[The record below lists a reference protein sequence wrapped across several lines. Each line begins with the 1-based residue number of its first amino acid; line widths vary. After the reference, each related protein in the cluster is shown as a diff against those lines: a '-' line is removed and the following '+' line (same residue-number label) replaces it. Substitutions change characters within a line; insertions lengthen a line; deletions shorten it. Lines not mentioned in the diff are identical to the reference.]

1 MGLRA
6 GRESRWGVVVAWGLV
21 LAAGFLSPRFVPFD
35 MDEFNAYHALGCAV
49 YPLSRQYHVY
59 REGCQE
65 YRLRPPL
72 VPVFLPLRSYVYV
85 GSLPVVSFYPFWRL
99 FRDPVAVR
107 VQGALFFLVALHL
120 LARLLGVGFLRAL
133 LAGLVF
139 PLFAGAFL
147 VDTGPVGLSLIL
159 LLGALLLIRASGEA
173 SDPVRR
179 NARAAAAGFLCFL
192 GVWIKLVFVWCLPA
206 LIVAIAAR
214 AYRGRAPRTEAPPHP
229 SQAVGAFLAAWI
241 LPTAWLL
248 SSVTA
253 EGTPYYEILRQ
264 GRFSLEPEAVGS
276 VAAGL
281 AAYLSNGSSVVPR
294 SMLWPPSGLDL
305 LPALLSLGLLA
316 VGLASPRRR
325 DVLSWLA
332 AALLTFGVTILSGRA
347 LAAHHL
353 AFALAFLILAL
364 ASALGPPGQNRIPA
378 GAGALLVGL
387 FWASL
392 LWRAPG
398 VLVDPRSNFAK
409 DRLLA
414 WVRES
419 GLDRSTIQLHA
430 SWGTYYI
437 AHLFGDPAQAV
448 LFSRKFARDPGYLAQ
463 ARELA
468 QSQGR
473 GILLITGEPE
483 RLEKD
488 VVEGALGPPLATY
501 RFDNW
506 SAWEYLK

>member
-1 MGLRA
+1 
-6 GRESRWGVVVAWGLV
+6 
-21 LAAGFLSPRFVPFD
+21 

-65 YRLRPPL
+65 YQLRPPL
-72 VPVFLPLRSYVYV
+72 VPVFLPLRSYIYV
-85 GSLPVVSFYPFWRL
+85 GSLPVVSFYPFWRV
-99 FRDPVAVR
+99 FRDPLAAR
-107 VQGALFFLVALHL
+107 VQGALFFLLSVHL
-120 LARLLGVGFLRAL
+120 VARLLGVGFLRAL

-147 VDTGPVGLSLIL
+147 VDTGTVGLSLIL
-159 LLGALLLIRASGEA
+159 LLGALLLIRAAGQA
-173 SDPVRR
+173 SDAVRR
-179 NARAAAAGFLCFL
+179 NCLAAVAGFVCFL

-206 LIVAIAAR
+206 LILAIAGR
-214 AYRGRAPRTEAPPHP
+214 AYRWRTPRTEAPPRP
-229 SQAVGAFLAAWI
+229 WQAVGAFLAALV

-248 SSVTA
+248 SSVTV
-253 EGTPYYEILRQ
+253 EGTPYYEVLRG
-264 GRFSLEPEAVGS
+264 GRFSLEPEAVGT
-276 VAAGL
+276 VAASL
-281 AAYLSNGSSVVPR
+281 AGYLSCGSSIVPR

-305 LPALLSLGLLA
+305 LPAFLGLGLLA
-316 VGLASPRRR
+316 SGLASSRRR
-325 DVLSWLA
+325 DVLSWLG
-332 AALLTFGVTILSGRA
+332 AALLTFGVTVLSGRA

-353 AFALAFLILAL
+353 VFALAFLVLAL
-364 ASALGPPGQNRIPA
+364 ASALGGENPIPA
-378 GAGALLVGL
+378 RAGALLVGL

-398 VLVDPRSNFAK
+398 VRIDPRSNFAK
-409 DRLLA
+409 DHLLA
-414 WVRES
+414 WVREV
-419 GLDRSTIQLHA
+419 GLDRSTVQLHA

-448 LFSRKFARDPGYLAQ
+448 LFSRKFARDPAYLAQ

-468 QSQGR
+468 QSRGR

-483 RLEKD
+483 RLDKD
-488 VVEGALGPPLATY
+488 VVEGALGPPLATH

-506 SAWEYLK
+506 WAWEYLK

>member
-1 MGLRA
+1 
-6 GRESRWGVVVAWGLV
+6 
-21 LAAGFLSPRFVPFD
+21 

-139 PLFAGAFL
+139 PIFAGAFF

-159 LLGALLLIRASGEA
+159 LLGALLLIRAAGEA
-173 SDPVRR
+173 RDAVRR
-179 NARAAAAGFLCFL
+179 NTLAAAAGFLCFL

-206 LIVAIAAR
+206 LILITAVR
-214 AYRGRAPRTEAPPHP
+214 AHRRRPPVDAPPRAWP
-229 SQAVGAFLAAWI
+229 ALGAFLLAWAV
-241 LPTAWLL
+241 PTAWLL
-248 SSVTA
+248 TSMTA
-253 EGTPYYEILRQ
+253 EGTPYYEVLRM

-281 AAYLSNGSSVVPR
+281 AAYLGNGSSVVPR
-294 SMLWPPSGLDL
+294 SMMWPPSVLDV
-305 LPALLSLGLLA
+305 LPGALGLGLLGA
-316 VGLASPRRR
+316 GLASPRRW
-325 DVLSWLA
+325 DVLSWLGG
-332 AALLTFGVTILSGRA
+332 ALLTFGVTVLSGRA

-353 AFALAFLILAL
+353 VFALLFLVLAL
-364 ASALGPPGQNRIPA
+364 ATALGPPGQGRIPA
-378 GAGALLVGL
+378 GASALLVGL

-392 LWRAPG
+392 LWRGPE
-398 VLVDPRSNFAK
+398 VLINPRSNFAK

-414 WVRES
+414 WVRAS
-419 GLDRSTIQLHA
+419 GLDRSTVQLHA

-468 QSQGR
+468 LREGR

-488 VVEGALGPPLATY
+488 AVEGALGPPLAT
-501 RFDNW
+501 RDFDNW
-506 SAWEYLK
+506 WAGEYLK

>member
-1 MGLRA
+1 
-6 GRESRWGVVVAWGLV
+6 
-21 LAAGFLSPRFVPFD
+21 
-35 MDEFNAYHALGCAV
+35 
-49 YPLSRQYHVY
+49 
-59 REGCQE
+59 
-65 YRLRPPL
+65 
-72 VPVFLPLRSYVYV
+72 
-85 GSLPVVSFYPFWRL
+85 
-99 FRDPVAVR
+99 
-107 VQGALFFLVALHL
+107 
-120 LARLLGVGFLRAL
+120 
-133 LAGLVF
+133 
-139 PLFAGAFL
+139 
-147 VDTGPVGLSLIL
+147 
-159 LLGALLLIRASGEA
+159 
-173 SDPVRR
+173 
-179 NARAAAAGFLCFL
+179 
-192 GVWIKLVFVWCLPA
+192 VWIKLVFVWCLPA
-206 LIVAIAAR
+206 LTLAIAVR
-214 AYRGRAPRTEAPPHP
+214 AYRGRTPRTEASRHP
-229 SQAVGAFLAAWI
+229 WQAVGAFLAA
-241 LPTAWLL
+241 LVVPTAWLL
-248 SSVTA
+248 ASVTV
-253 EGTPYYEILRQ
+253 EGTPYYEVLRR

-276 VAAGL
+276 VAASL

-294 SMLWPPSGLDL
+294 SMIWPPSGLDL
-305 LPALLSLGLLA
+305 LPAFLGLGLLA
-316 VGLASPRRR
+316 AGLASPRRG

-353 AFALAFLILAL
+353 VFALAFLVLAL
-364 ASALGPPGQNRIPA
+364 ASALGPPDQNRIPA
-378 GAGALLVGL
+378 RAGALLVGL

-398 VLVDPRSNFAK
+398 VRIDPRSNFAK

-488 VVEGALGPPLATY
+488 VVEGALGPPLATH

-506 SAWEYLK
+506 WAWEYLK

>member
-1 MGLRA
+1 M
-6 GRESRWGVVVAWGLV
+6 AWGLV

>member
-1 MGLRA
+1 
-6 GRESRWGVVVAWGLV
+6 
-21 LAAGFLSPRFVPFD
+21 
-35 MDEFNAYHALGCAV
+35 MDEFTAYHALGCAA
-49 YPLSRQYHVY
+49 YPLSRQYNVY

-99 FRDPVAVR
+99 FRDPVSVR

-120 LARLLGVGFLRAL
+120 VGRLLGVGFLRAL

-139 PLFAGAFL
+139 PLFAGAFF
-147 VDTGPVGLSLIL
+147 VDTGPVGLSLVL
-159 LLGALLLIRASGEA
+159 LLGALLLIRAAGEA
-173 SDPVRR
+173 RDAVRR
-179 NARAAAAGFLCFL
+179 NALAAAAGFLCFL

-206 LIVAIAAR
+206 LLLAIAAR
-214 AYRGRAPRTEAPPHP
+214 AYGGRRPRTEAPPRP
-229 SQAVGAFLAAWI
+229 WLAVAAFLLAWG

-248 SSVTA
+248 ASVTV
-253 EGTPYYEILRQ
+253 EGTPYYEVLRQ
-264 GRFSLEPEAVGS
+264 GRFSLEPEAAGA

-294 SMLWPPSGLDL
+294 SMIWPPSGLDL
-305 LPALLSLGLLA
+305 LPALLGLGLLGL
-316 VGLASPRRR
+316 GLAGPRRR
-325 DVLSWLA
+325 DVLFWLG
-332 AALLTFGVTILSGRA
+332 AALLTFAVTILSGRA
-347 LAAHHL
+347 LSAHHL
-353 AFALAFLILAL
+353 VFALLFLVLAL
-364 ASALGPPGQNRIPA
+364 ASALGPPGHGLIPA
-378 GAGALLVGL
+378 GASAVLVGL

-398 VLVDPRSNFAK
+398 VLIDPRSNFAK

-419 GLDRSTIQLHA
+419 GLDRSTVELHA

-468 QSQGR
+468 RSQGR

-483 RLEKD
+483 RLEKE
-488 VVEGALGPPLATY
+488 VVEGAWGPPLATH

-506 SAWEYLK
+506 WAWEYLK

>member
-1 MGLRA
+1 
-6 GRESRWGVVVAWGLV
+6 
-21 LAAGFLSPRFVPFD
+21 
-35 MDEFNAYHALGCAV
+35 MDEFTAYHALGCAV

-85 GSLPVVSFYPFWRL
+85 GSLPVVPFYPFWRL

-139 PLFAGAFL
+139 PLFAGAFF

-159 LLGALLLIRASGEA
+159 LLGALLLIRAAGEA
-173 SDPVRR
+173 REALRR
-179 NARAAAAGFLCFL
+179 NTLAAGAGFLCFL

-206 LIVAIAAR
+206 LFLAIAAR
-214 AYRGRAPRTEAPPHP
+214 AYRGRKPANDAPPHP
-229 SQAVGAFLAAWI
+229 WQAVGAFLAAWAV
-241 LPTAWLL
+241 PTAWLL
-248 SSVTA
+248 TSMTV
-253 EGTPYYEILRQ
+253 EGTPYYEVLRI

-281 AAYLSNGSSVVPR
+281 ATYLGNGSSVVPR
-294 SMLWPPSGLDL
+294 SMIWPPSGLDL
-305 LPALLSLGLLA
+305 LPGVLGLGLLVA
-316 VGLASPRRR
+316 GLASL
-325 DVLSWLA
+325 LSWLG

-353 AFALAFLILAL
+353 VFALLFLVLAL
-364 ASALGPPGQNRIPA
+364 ASALGPPGHRRIPA
-378 GAGALLVGL
+378 GASALLVGL

-392 LWRAPG
+392 LWRGPG
-398 VLVDPRSNFAK
+398 VLINPRSNFGK

-414 WVRES
+414 WVRAS
-419 GLDRSTIQLHA
+419 GLDRSTVQLHA

-448 LFSRKFARDPGYLAQ
+448 LFSRKFARDPGYLAR

-468 QSQGR
+468 LSQGR

-488 VVEGALGPPLATY
+488 AVEGALGPPLATH

-506 SAWEYLK
+506 WAGEYLR